1 MPYLPSPTYNPSVTP
16 VPVLD
21 ASSGDPT
28 AKKDP
33 KSVASIGSNIQAM
46 QDQAAADRLFDA
58 PVKEGF
64 TGKPE
69 GFTGKPEG
77 FTGKPE
83 GFTKVN
89 PSGLGKPEGFT
100 KVNPS
105 GLGKPESFA
114 DYASPW
120 ITQSQACKRIQG
132 FTDMNLKEKPKP
144 LPYLAAAIAFTAA
157 AVILS
162 SFL

>member
-1 MPYLPSPTYNPSVTP
+1 MSP

-64 TGKPE
+64 TGNPQ
-69 GFTGKPEG
+69 GF
-77 FTGKPE
+77 
-83 GFTKVN
+83 
-89 PSGLGKPEGFT
+89 S
-100 KVNPS
+100 
-105 GLGKPESFA
+105 
-114 DYASPW
+114 DYAAPW
-120 ITQSQACKRIQG
+120 ITKSQACKRIQG
-132 FTDMNLKEKPKP
+132 FTTNMNLKEKPKP
-144 LPYLAAAIAFTAA
+144 LPYLAAAITFAA
-157 AVILS
+157 AALILG

>member
-1 MPYLPSPTYNPSVTP
+1 MPYLPSPTYNPGVSP

-33 KSVASIGSNIQAM
+33 KSVASIGANIQAM
-46 QDQAAADRLFDA
+46 QDQAAADRAFDA

-64 TGKPE
+64 TNVNPSGFGKPE

-77 FTGKPE
+77 F
-83 GFTKVN
+83 
-89 PSGLGKPEGFT
+89 S
-100 KVNPS
+100 S
-105 GLGKPESFA
+105 
-114 DYASPW
+114 YASPW
-120 ITQSQACKRIQG
+120 ITTSQACKRIQG

-144 LPYLAAAIAFTAA
+144 LPYLAAAIAFSAA
-157 AVILS
+157 ALILS

>member
-1 MPYLPSPTYNPSVTP
+1 MPFLPSPIFNPVVSP

-33 KSVASIGSNIQAM
+33 KSVASIGSNLQAM
-46 QDQAAADRLFDA
+46 QDQAAADRAFDA
-58 PVKEGF
+58 PVKEGY
-64 TGKPE
+64 
-69 GFTGKPEG
+69 
-77 FTGKPE
+77 TGKPE

-105 GLGKPESFA
+105 GLGKRESFA

-120 ITQSQACKRIQG
+120 ITKSQACKRIQG
-132 FTDMNLKEKPKP
+132 FTDMNLTEKPKP
-144 LPYLAAAIAFTAA
+144 LPYIAAIMAFAAAAL
-157 AVILS
+157 ILG

>member
-28 AKKDP
+28 SKKDP

-64 TGKPE
+64 IGNPQ
-69 GFTGKPEG
+69 GF
-77 FTGKPE
+77 
-83 GFTKVN
+83 
-89 PSGLGKPEGFT
+89 S
-100 KVNPS
+100 
-105 GLGKPESFA
+105 
-114 DYASPW
+114 DYAAPW
-120 ITQSQACKRIQG
+120 ITKSQACKRIQG

-144 LPYLAAAIAFTAA
+144 LPYLAAALAFTGAA
-157 AVILS
+157 IILS

>member
-1 MPYLPSPTYNPSVTP
+1 MSYLPSPTYNPAVSP

-33 KSVASIGSNIQAM
+33 KSVASIGANIQAM
-46 QDQAAADRLFDA
+46 QDQAAADRAFDA

-69 GFTGKPEG
+69 GF
-77 FTGKPE
+77 
-83 GFTKVN
+83 
-89 PSGLGKPEGFT
+89 S
-100 KVNPS
+100 S
-105 GLGKPESFA
+105 
-114 DYASPW
+114 YASPW
-120 ITQSQACKRIQG
+120 ITTSQACKRIQG

-144 LPYLAAAIAFTAA
+144 LPYLAAAIAFSAA
-157 AVILS
+157 ALILS